1 MVSYTESVD
10 FKCIISFK
18 KEAGMKKKIYIAAL
32 VSVMMILT
40 LVSCSGMNSKALHIN
55 YGEKDNYGTGDYLY
69 TALTVTGSGMSRE
82 KVYSVRELEELAEED
97 RSLSYEG
104 TYSMLTRGAVF
115 SKHTMTGIR
124 LYELLAE
131 AGLEE

>member
-82 KVYSVRELEELAEED
+82 KV
-97 RSLSYEG
+97 
-104 TYSMLTRGAVF
+104 
-115 SKHTMTGIR
+115 
-124 LYELLAE
+124 
-131 AGLEE
+131 